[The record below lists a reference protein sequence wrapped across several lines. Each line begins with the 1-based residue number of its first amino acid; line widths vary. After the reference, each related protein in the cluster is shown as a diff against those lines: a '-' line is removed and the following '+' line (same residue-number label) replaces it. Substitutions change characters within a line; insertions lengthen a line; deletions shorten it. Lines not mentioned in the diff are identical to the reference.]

1 MVWLW
6 YEVTHKITDFFTSS
20 HNEDG
25 NRMNQ
30 IKETHKLTWKYCERI
45 WSSPFNGVVHT
56 RRAWNKCTHTHTDH
70 SSTAYSDHS
79 AGSANC
85 ALWLRLDGQ
94 LTNSVLRNRSNRS
107 NNWTVTVPG
116 SMLKAIRMIFK
127 KLVFWNVLYTYSTNL
142 ISVSFKNKINKRIFL
157 KQVFVFIHNV
167 PKRIK

>member
-20 HNEDG
+20 HNEDS

-94 LTNSVLRNRSNRS
+94 LTNSVLRNRSNRN

-116 SMLKAIRMIFK
+116 RINVEIYTCDFQETETFRFLECTLYDSIRFEK
-127 KLVFWNVLYTYSTNL
+127 KSAY
-142 ISVSFKNKINKRIFL
+142 I
-157 KQVFVFIHNV
+157 
-167 PKRIK
+167 